1 MSGVTTLET
10 SAPEEKWRSLAVRP
24 ELDLV
29 VDLKT
34 EKDRDRER
42 KTEKESEPEPEPE
55 RDRKRESQ
63 TDTRELREGDG
74 EI

>member
-1 MSGVTTLET
+1 MTTLET

-24 ELDLV
+24 DPDLV
-29 VDLKT
+29 ADLKT
-34 EKDRDRER
+34 ERDRDRER
-42 KTEKESEPEPEPE
+42 KTEKESEPEPEPEPE